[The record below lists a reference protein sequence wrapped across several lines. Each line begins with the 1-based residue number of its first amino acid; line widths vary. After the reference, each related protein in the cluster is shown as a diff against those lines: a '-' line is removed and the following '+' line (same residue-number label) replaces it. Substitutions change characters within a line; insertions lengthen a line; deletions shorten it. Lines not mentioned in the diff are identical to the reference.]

1 MGMGIAIPKP
11 MSAEEFYEW
20 GNRPENRDRFC
31 ELERGQIIDVPRPGK
46 RHGFVCANVAGIL
59 GNFAVTRKKGYVCS
73 NGTGVIVE
81 RNPDTVRGTDVLFFE
96 DAQRLELVEQGYG
109 EEWPL
114 LVVEVLSAY
123 GRGWV
128 DRRVSE
134 FLRRGVPL
142 VWVVDP
148 KGRTV
153 TVFRRGKDLHV
164 REEMDDLTGEDVLHA
179 FRCRVAEFFALPGA

>member
-59 GNFAVTRKKGYVCS
+59 GNFAVTRKKGES
-73 NGTGVIVE
+73 
-81 RNPDTVRGTDVLFFE
+81 
-96 DAQRLELVEQGYG
+96 
-109 EEWPL
+109 PL